1 MVIFGEE
8 YGFML
13 TVGASAA
20 IADLC
25 PDGDLN
31 RMNEVLDGKYS
42 DTVNFTAYFIEA
54 MAKGFDDA
62 KRYAGEEVTHR
73 PLTADM
79 AKALPSD
86 VFQDLQAAALA
97 SFSTDLKTTVEV
109 AQSKKKIKFFFIFK
123 FIFIFLNLNLFI
135 LIGG

>member
-1 MVIFGEE
+1 MKIFGDE

-31 RMNEVLDGKYS
+31 RMGELLEGRFS
-42 DTVNFTAYFIEA
+42 DTVKFTAAFVAA

-62 KRYAGEEVTHR
+62 RRFSGEEVTHK
-73 PLTADM
+73 PLTAEM
-79 AKALPSD
+79 MLSLPSSVFKD
-86 VFQDLQAAALA
+86 VQSAALA
-97 SFSTDLKTTVEV
+97 AFKGDVSTTVEV
-109 AQSKKKIKFFFIFK
+109 KQSKKEESQTA
-123 FIFIFLNLNLFI
+123 
-135 LIGG
+135 

>member
-1 MVIFGEE
+1 MKIFGNE

-31 RMNEVLDGKYS
+31 KINEVLQGKFS
-42 DTVNFTAYFIEA
+42 DTINFTASFIVA

-62 KRYAGEEVTHR
+62 ERYAGKEVTHP
-73 PLTADM
+73 PLTVEM
-79 AKALPSD
+79 VKALPSD
-86 VFQDLQAAALA
+86 VFKEVQSAAIS
-97 SFSTDLKTTVEV
+97 SFKADTETSVEV
-109 AQSKKKIKFFFIFK
+109 APSKKKVASQSRT
-123 FIFIFLNLNLFI
+123 
-135 LIGG
+135 

>member
-1 MVIFGEE
+1 MKIFGEE

-31 RMNEVLDGKYS
+31 RIGELLDGKVS
-42 DTVNFTAYFIEA
+42 DTINFAASFICA

-62 KRYAGEEVTHR
+62 RRFAGEEITHR
-73 PLTADM
+73 PLTTEM
-79 AKALPSD
+79 VKALPSD
-86 VFQDLQAAALA
+86 VFNEVQSAAILA
-97 SFSTDLKTTVEV
+97 FKGDTKTTVEV
-109 AQSKKKIKFFFIFK
+109 APAKKKESQTA
-123 FIFIFLNLNLFI
+123 LT
-135 LIGG
+135 